1 MPKHPKHPRRLRSP
15 KPPRQTLDA
24 NTVAN
29 NDALDRMKLQL
40 HPHPPAPL
48 RVAQPP
54 FTDKLRTMWAKGE
67 FNSVQMQDL
76 AMTSMQQGAH
86 SLEQLAA
93 MGNFGNHK
101 SNIFRAMQ
109 TIWGIPKGACDIDW
123 LPIPMKAGR
132 YTPHPFLLPHKFF
145 EAFYASNEIKVW
157 RDVMAGPVGACRS
170 YWQECQGTD
179 FVRHHPKLPSSS
191 WGSTIPLGM
200 HADAGAFSS
209 HDSLYTISWNSLL
222 GRGSTIK
229 KDFCLRYCENLI

>member
-1 MPKHPKHPRRLRSP
+1 
-15 KPPRQTLDA
+15 
-24 NTVAN
+24 
-29 NDALDRMKLQL
+29 
-40 HPHPPAPL
+40 
-48 RVAQPP
+48 
-54 FTDKLRTMWAKGE
+54 
-67 FNSVQMQDL
+67 
-76 AMTSMQQGAH
+76 MQQGAH

-101 SNIFRAMQ
+101 SNIFRAMR
-109 TIWGIPKGACDIDW
+109 TILGIPKGACDIDW

-145 EAFYASNEIKVW
+145 EAFYVSNEIKVW

-229 KDFCLRYCENLI
+229 KRFLFTVLRKSDMTPDSLNSVLEIFSWSMNQILAGLSPSKDVNDRPIAGGVHRLASE